1 MDLERVRADTPGV
14 AEVAHFNNAGAAL
27 MPQPVID
34 AVIDHIQLEARIGGY
49 EAAEQ
54 RSAALEHTYDAIATL
69 LNCRREEVALLESA
83 TRAWDMAFYSMPFGP
98 GDRILTATSEYIGNY
113 IAYLEVT
120 RKTGAEVVPVSDD
133 EHGQLD
139 VDALASMIDERT
151 KLIAVTHVPTNGG
164 LVNPAAAIGRVAREA
179 GVPFLLDAC
188 QSVGQMPIDVQ
199 EIGCTMLSVTSR
211 KFLRGPR
218 GVGFLYIDLD
228 FARQLEPILLDGRAA
243 NWIAPDRYELRP
255 DARRFEEW
263 ESNIANRIGL
273 GVAVD
278 YALEVG
284 LAPTYER
291 IQTLA
296 SQLRAGLEG
305 VSGVTLADQG
315 AERCGIVTF
324 YVDGVAPAEV
334 KAALRAQRIN
344 VNTIQP
350 GDTLLDSQRRGLPEL
365 VRSSVHYY
373 NSEDEVTR
381 LIEAVA
387 ELAPPSR

>member
-1 MDLERVRADTPGV
+1 MIDLDRVRADTPGV
-14 AEVAHFNNAGAAL
+14 EEVAHFNNAGAAL

-34 AVIDHIQLEARIGGY
+34 AVIDHIQLESRIGGY

-54 RSAALEHTYDAIATL
+54 QSAALEHTYDAIATL

-120 RKTGAEVVPVSDD
+120 RKTGAEVVPVPDD

-139 VDALASMIDERT
+139 VDALVSMIDERT

-291 IQTLA
+291 IQALA
-296 SQLRAGLEG
+296 SQLRAGLDA
-305 VSGVTLADQG
+305 VPGVTLADQG

-324 YVDGVAPAEV
+324 YVDGVEPAAV
-334 KAALRAQRIN
+334 KAALRERRIN

-373 NSEDEVTR
+373 NSEDEVDR
-381 LIEAVA
+381 LVETVRA
-387 ELAPPSR
+387 LA

>member
-1 MDLERVRADTPGV
+1 
-14 AEVAHFNNAGAAL
+14 
-27 MPQPVID
+27 
-34 AVIDHIQLEARIGGY
+34 
-49 EAAEQ
+49 
-54 RSAALEHTYDAIATL
+54 
-69 LNCRREEVALLESA
+69 
-83 TRAWDMAFYSMPFGP
+83 MAFYSMSFEP

-120 RKTGAEVVPVSDD
+120 RHTGAEVVPVPDD

-164 LVNPAAAIGRVAREA
+164 LVNRTAAIGRVAGEA

-188 QSVGQMPIDVQ
+188 QSVGQMPVDVQ
-199 EIGCTMLSVTSR
+199 AIGCTMLSVTSR

-228 FARQLEPILLDGRAA
+228 FARQLEPIMLDGRAA

-255 DARRFEEW
+255 DARRFEGW

-278 YALEVG
+278 YALDIG
-284 LAPTYER
+284 LAATYER
-291 IQTLA
+291 IPTLA
-296 SQLRAGLEG
+296 SRLRAGLDAAP
-305 VSGVTLADQG
+305 GVTLADQG
-315 AERCGIVTF
+315 DERCGIVTF
-324 YVDGVAPAEV
+324 YLDGVEPAAV
-334 KAALRAQRIN
+334 KAALRAQQIN

-373 NSEDEVTR
+373 NSEDEVDR

-387 ELAPPSR
+387 ALV

>member
-1 MDLERVRADTPGV
+1 MDIERLRSETPGC
-14 AEVAHFNNAGAAL
+14 AHRVHLNNAGASL
-27 MPQPVID
+27 MPEPV
-34 AVIDHIQLEARIGGY
+34 LEAIRDHLDLEAHIGGY
-49 EAAEQ
+49 EAEAEASAEISEAYSAVAELLGTAPANVAFTDHATTSFTQ
-54 RSAALEHTYDAIATL
+54 ALSSIPFRAGDVVLTTRSDYVSNQIQYLALAE
-69 LNCRREEVALLESA
+69 R
-83 TRAWDMAFYSMPFGP
+83 FG
-98 GDRILTATSEYIGNY
+98 
-113 IAYLEVT
+113 V
-120 RKTGAEVVPVSDD
+120 EVVRAPDAPEGGVDLQAMD
-133 EHGQLD
+133 E
-139 VDALASMIDERT
+139 MIHRRRPR
-151 KLIAVTHVPTNGG
+151 LVAVTHVPTSSG
-164 LVNPAAAIGRVAREA
+164 LVQDVATIGSMCRARDILYL
-179 GVPFLLDAC
+179 VDAC
-188 QSVGQMPIDVQ
+188 QSVGQMPIDVR
-199 EIGCTMLSVTSR
+199 EICCTMASVTSR

-228 FARQLEPILLDGRAA
+228 FARGLEPILLDGRAA
-243 NWIAPDRYELRP
+243 NWVAPDRYELRP

-291 IQTLA
+291 IQALA
-296 SQLRAGLEG
+296 TQLRAGLEG
-305 VSGVTLADQG
+305 MPGVTVADQG

-373 NSEDEVTR
+373 NSEDEVAR
-381 LIEAVA
+381 LIEAVGR
-387 ELAPPSR
+387 LV